1 MRENDMEESIKW
13 MLNGP
18 AWIRYNV
25 FISLLDRKREDPQV
39 ISAYNDMLNDPNIIS
54 LLADVKDWEHTL
66 LKRHNDAS
74 HTIHKL
80 SFLADIGIS
89 PQEPGP
95 QSAIKNI
102 LKHRS
107 EEGPFQVLSNYPTN
121 FGGSGVDEWLWC
133 LCDAP
138 LTIYILIKF
147 GLGNNEIVLSAFRH
161 LDSLIRDNGWP
172 CSVCKSLGKF
182 RGPGKKSDPCP
193 YANLLMLKTNA
204 LLNDSVYERNIN
216 IGIETILDLW
226 KHSRE
231 KRPYLFK
238 MGTNFRKLKVPFVW
252 YDILHILDVLS
263 QYKQTHNDPRFK
275 SMLNIVLLKAG
286 SDFRFTSESVWR
298 KWKGWEFCQK
308 REPSM
313 WVTFSVLRILK
324 RVGEVKVT

>member
-1 MRENDMEESIKW
+1 MGENDMEETIQW
-13 MLNGP
+13 MLHGP

-25 FISLLDRKREDPQV
+25 LINLLDRKREDQQV
-39 ISAYNDMLNDPNIIS
+39 ISAYNDMLNDTNIIS
-54 LLADVKDWEHTL
+54 LLADVQDWEHIL

-74 HTIHKL
+74 HPVHKL

-89 PQEPGP
+89 PQEPDLK
-95 QSAIKNI
+95 STVKKI

-107 EEGPFQVLSNYPTN
+107 EESPFQVLSNYPTN

-147 GLGNNEIVLSAFRH
+147 GFGNNEIVLSAFRH
-161 LDSLIRDNGWP
+161 LDSLIRENGWP
-172 CSVCKSLGKF
+172 CAACKSLGKF

-204 LLNDSVYERNIN
+204 ILNDPAYEKNIN
-216 IGIETILDLW
+216 IGIETILGLW
-226 KHSRE
+226 EHSRE
-231 KRPYLFK
+231 KWPYLFK
-238 MGTNFRKLKVPFVW
+238 MGTDFRKLKAPFIW
-252 YDILHILDVLS
+252 YDILHVLDVLS
-263 QYKQTHNDPRFK
+263 QYKQAHSDSRFQ
-275 SMLNIVLLKAG
+275 SMLNVVRSKAG
-286 SDFRFTSESVWR
+286 PDFRFTSESIWT

-313 WVTFSVLRILK
+313 WVTFSILRIYK
-324 RVGEVKVT
+324 RIREL

>member
-1 MRENDMEESIKW
+1 MGENDMEETIQW
-13 MLNGP
+13 MLHGP

-25 FISLLDRKREDPQV
+25 LINLLDRKREDQQV
-39 ISAYNDMLNDPNIIS
+39 ISAYNEMLNDSNIIS
-54 LLADVKDWEHTL
+54 LLADVQDWEHIL

-74 HTIHKL
+74 HPVHKL

-89 PQEPGP
+89 PQEPDLK
-95 QSAIKNI
+95 STVKKI

-107 EEGPFQVLSNYPTN
+107 EESPFQVLSNYPTN

-147 GLGNNEIVLSAFRH
+147 GFGNNEIVLSAFRH
-161 LDSLIRDNGWP
+161 LDSLIRENGWP
-172 CSVCKSLGKF
+172 CAACKSLGKF

-204 LLNDSVYERNIN
+204 ILNDPAYEKNIN
-216 IGIETILDLW
+216 IGIETILGLW
-226 KHSRE
+226 EHSRE

-238 MGTNFRKLKVPFVW
+238 MGTDFRKLKVPFIW

-263 QYKQTHNDPRFK
+263 QYKQVHSDPRFQ
-275 SMLNIVLLKAG
+275 SMLNVVRSKAG
-286 SDFRFTSESVWR
+286 PDFRFTSESIWT
-298 KWKGWEFCQK
+298 KWKGWKFCQK

-313 WVTFSVLRILK
+313 WVTFSILRINK
-324 RVGEVKVT
+324 RIREL

>member
-1 MRENDMEESIKW
+1 MEETIQW
-13 MLNGP
+13 ILQGP

-25 FISLLDRKREDPQV
+25 FIDLFDRKREDPQV
-39 ISAYNDMLNDPNIIS
+39 ISTYSNMVIDPNIIS
-54 LLADVKDWEHTL
+54 LFADVQDWEHVL

-74 HTIHKL
+74 HPIHKL

-89 PQEPGP
+89 PRESDL
-95 QSAIKNI
+95 QSTINNI
-102 LKHRS
+102 LQHRS
-107 EEGPFQVLSNYPTN
+107 EEGPFQVLSNYPTS

-147 GLGNNEIVLSAFRH
+147 GLGTNDFVLSAFRH
-161 LDSLIRDNGWP
+161 LNSLIRENGWP
-172 CSVCKSLGKF
+172 CAACKSLGKF

-204 LLNDSVYERNIN
+204 ILNDPSYEKNIN
-216 IGIETILDLW
+216 IGIETILGLW
-226 KHSRE
+226 EHSRE

-238 MGTNFRKLKVPFVW
+238 MGTDFRKLKVPFIW
-252 YDILHILDVLS
+252 YDILHVLDVLS
-263 QYKQTHNDPRFK
+263 QYKQAHSDPRFQ
-275 SMLNIVLLKAG
+275 SMLNVVLSKTG
-286 SDFRFTSESVWR
+286 PDFRYTSESIWT

-324 RVGEVKVT
+324 RIGEFKAT